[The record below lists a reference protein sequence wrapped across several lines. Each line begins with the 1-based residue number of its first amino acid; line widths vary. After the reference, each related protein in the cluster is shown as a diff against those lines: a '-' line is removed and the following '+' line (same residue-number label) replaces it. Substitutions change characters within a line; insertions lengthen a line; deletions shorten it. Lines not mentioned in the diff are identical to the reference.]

1 MTTDPTH
8 PAVKPWYRPFTLW
21 LGLLIIAAAEV
32 MLLLDVQL
40 SGRGVVPRD
49 IALADL
55 ADPATAVGWAGRWF
69 AVNVTPFC
77 WVGYLL
83 LMEGLLTRLGW
94 RSGRRGSAIRQRP
107 WLFVIAWLTSVPV
120 WCFFDW
126 VNFYFLDAWRYHGL
140 PPFWWQ
146 RYLGYLIAFG
156 AISPAMFLAAQLY
169 QQFGLRRLRTRG
181 QGLGRAWQVGA
192 FVFGI
197 AAVILPFVIGDP
209 RGVLLLW
216 VSIIFLL
223 DPINWWCGRPSILR
237 DWSEGR
243 WGRTVSLVL
252 GGATCGF
259 LWEFWN
265 YWALTKWT
273 YHLPFLGTL
282 ESYRYFEMPWVGF
295 VGFLPFAVECWVA
308 LQTICLLLPGI
319 TEPLPSENDIL

>member
-8 PAVKPWYRPFTLW
+8 PVVKPWYRPLTLW
-21 LGLLIIAAAEV
+21 LGLLIIAATEI

-40 SGRGVVPRD
+40 SGRGVVPHE
-49 IALADL
+49 IARADL
-55 ADPATAVGWAGRWF
+55 NDPTTALGWVARWF
-69 AVNVTPFC
+69 ALNVTPFC

-83 LMEGLLTRLGW
+83 LMEGLLTRLAW
-94 RSGRRGSAIRQRP
+94 RRGRRGSAIRQRP
-107 WLFVIAWLTSVPV
+107 WLFAVAWLTSVPV

-126 VNFYFLDAWRYHGL
+126 VNFYWLDAWRYYGL
-140 PPFWWQ
+140 PPYWWQ
-146 RYLGYLIAFG
+146 RYPGYLISFA

-169 QQFGLRRLRTRG
+169 QQLGLRRLRTRG

-197 AAVILPFVIGDP
+197 VAVILPFFMQDP

-216 VSIIFLL
+216 VSIVFLL

-243 WGRTVSLVL
+243 WGRTVSLML

-259 LWEFWN
+259 CWEFWN

-273 YHLPFLGTL
+273 YHLPFLGAL
-282 ESYRYFEMPWVGF
+282 EHYRYFEMPWVGF
-295 VGFLPFAVECWVA
+295 VGFLPFAIECWVA
-308 LQTICLLLPGI
+308 LQTICLLLPGVS
-319 TEPLPSENDIL
+319 EPLPGEDDVL